1 MVSASFPGHGE
12 KPRNG
17 NLQLWARLQEVQ
29 RAFLSFYTSHWATAC
44 WKAGGNENSNPG
56 NWRPDAPCYNL
67 GIAKLSADSKKDT
80 KESKNMTCSAPVTLQ
95 QLKSF
100 RLVPRSLKSP
110 TPMRCGAVGISRS
123 HPSPALRRSTSA
135 LSRATWRS
143 TANEQRV
150 VDPTGWNP
158 KTWVHTVYTQLW
170 PYTNIILRFHRL
182 VQPLPGGQIPGH
194 HISATGAARAIFA
207 PSQLICAAHAAW
219 GD

>member
-1 MVSASFPGHGE
+1 MEISRAERSVGFTGAVSGTPKRKWSVLPFLAMAKNQEMETSNFEPGCRKFKELFCHFTLATEPLLAE
-12 KPRNG
+12 KLVGMRTQILEIG
-17 NLQLWARLQEVQ
+17 ALMR
-29 RAFLSFYTSHWATAC
+29 
-44 WKAGGNENSNPG
+44 
-56 NWRPDAPCYNL
+56 PCYNL

-158 KTWVHTVYTQLW
+158 KTWVHTVYTQL
-170 PYTNIILRFHRL
+170 
-182 VQPLPGGQIPGH
+182 
-194 HISATGAARAIFA
+194 
-207 PSQLICAAHAAW
+207 
-219 GD
+219 